1 MNFKRYTYKALE
13 TVSSN
18 LKELMKQTNKEE
30 ARSVFYV
37 WHDMREQIERELDR
51 RTIAGEAGEEARHI
65 NDDIRRLI
73 SDSRVKQYE
82 IADYMGISEGAFSR
96 LLRKPLEED
105 TRAQIAKA
113 IEDIRA

>member
-30 ARSVFYV
+30 TRNVFYV
-37 WHDMREQIERELDR
+37 LYDIRFAIERELDR

-82 IADYMGISEGAFSR
+82 IADYMGISEGSFSR
-96 LLRKPLEED
+96 LLRKPLDKKQRQE
-105 TRAQIAKA
+105 IAKA
-113 IEDIRA
+113 IKDIRA